1 MYRACMYL
9 SYLKVQNFKGMGC
22 FHNEMH
28 FAIPDMRTP
37 GSGLNILV
45 GENNSG
51 KSTIFE
57 AIDIL
62 RNGTKS
68 KMAD

>member
-1 MYRACMYL
+1 MYL

-57 AIDIL
+57 AIDFFEKRHQIQD
-62 RNGTKS
+62 GGFEK
-68 KMAD
+68 